1 MLGFTRLLVREAK
14 GELMP
19 TVLRGVMA
27 VLASAVT
34 VLSASL
40 AALSSSSARSVIAVI
55 SFACMF

>member
-55 SFACMF
+55 SFAGMF